1 MNIPQ
6 ISGDFI
12 INKLYIKKHY
22 RDFYNYLLERY
33 EGFKYNKFSE
43 LLYCYKNNIDIRP
56 TCPICGKD
64 VPFLDF
70 NRGYQKYCSLKCSNL
85 SPEVQ
90 EKKKQTSLKNYG
102 VEHAS
107 QSNTI
112 KEKSKQTCIERYGGI
127 GNASEST
134 KSKQHKTMEE
144 KYGSKYALQNN
155 ELKEKAIN
163 TSIQRYG
170 GVGSGSDILKEKAIN
185 TTKARYGVECS
196 FQSSEIREKIKN
208 TNLERYGTCNPTEN
222 DIVKNKIKLTK
233 QKVFIDKYKNIIN
246 TEIKDNDII
255 YIVKCPHPNCNK
267 CTDKYYKI
275 KSSSYWDRL
284 ICKTEPCTN
293 LLPIQKSI
301 SKNTSLEIFIKNIL
315 DEYNISYIENDR
327 TILNGKEIDIYI
339 PDKKIGIECNGIYWH
354 SLKDPN
360 YHINKWK
367 QCKENGVQ
375 LLTIWQDWIINK
387 PEIIKSIILSKFGI
401 YKRRIYA
408 RKCIIK
414 ELSPK
419 ECNNFLVKNHIQGVG
434 KSIIRLGL
442 YYNNELVS
450 VMTFN
455 HKMKCSG
462 DNKIKDCYYDLSRF
476 CNSLNTQVIGGAS
489 KLLKY
494 FINKYHPITIASFA
508 SNDISNGGLYK
519 SLNFQEET
527 INKSYWYVDKMYNR
541 YHRSTFTKSAI
552 VEKGWKESKEGWKEK
567 DIMYKHGYFQIY
579 DSGQTKYLLY

>member
-6 ISGDFI
+6 ISNI
-12 INKLYIKKHY
+12 AINKLYIKKHY
-22 RDFYNYLLERY
+22 PDFYEYLLERY
-33 EGFKYNKFSE
+33 KDFKYNKFSE
-43 LLYCYKNNIDIRP
+43 LLYCYKNNIDIHP

-90 EKKKQTSLKNYG
+90 EKKKQTNLKNYG
-102 VEHAS
+102 VEYAS
-107 QSNTI
+107 QSDEV
-112 KEKSKQTCIERYGGI
+112 KEKSKQVCIERYGGV

-134 KSKQHKTMEE
+134 KTKQHKTMEE
-144 KYGSKYALQNN
+144 KYGSKHALQNN

-163 TSIQRYG
+163 TTKERYG
-170 GVGSGSDILKEKAIN
+170 GIGLSSDILKEKAIN
-185 TTKARYGVECS
+185 TIKERYGVEFS
-196 FQSSEIREKIKN
+196 LQTDEIREKIKN

-222 DIVKNKIKLTK
+222 EIIKNKIKQSK
-233 QKVFIDKYKNIIN
+233 HDKLIANNENIIN
-246 TEIKDNDII
+246 TEISEDGDIM
-255 YIVKCPHPNCNK
+255 YIIKCPHPNCNK
-267 CTDKYYKI
+267 CADRCFKIRASYYQR
-275 KSSSYWDRL
+275 RL
-284 ICKTEPCTN
+284 YDGTEICTN
-293 LLPIQKSI
+293 LLPVQKSI

-387 PEIIKSIILSKFGI
+387 PEIIKSIILSKLGI

-408 RKCIIK
+408 RKCIVK
-414 ELSPK
+414 ELSQI
-419 ECNNFLVKNHIQGVG
+419 ECNNFLNKNHIQGVG

-450 VMTFN
+450 VMTFCN
-455 HKMKCSG
+455 ENRYNK
-462 DNKIKDCYYDLSRF
+462 NFKIKDCYYDLNRF
-476 CNSLNTQVIGGAS
+476 CNSINTQVIGGAG

-527 INKSYWYVDKMYNR
+527 INKSYWYVDKEYKR
-541 YHRSTFTKSAI
+541 YHHSSFTRSIIIK
-552 VEKGWKESKEGWKEK
+552 KGWNEKELKEK